1 MSSTE
6 GRYLTTLLADSVKR
20 LLKIAVGVMDI
31 LFDVSVL
38 PKSLGQI
45 RFISCM
51 RVVSLKQ
58 GYIYNHLYVV
68 LHFWIL
74 FIILGSRGL
83 LYINHGYYQEG
94 HSDYQQILW
103 R

>member
-1 MSSTE
+1 M
-6 GRYLTTLLADSVKR
+6 GV
-20 LLKIAVGVMDI
+20 VGTRFNI
-31 LFDVSVL
+31 SIL
-38 PKSLGQI
+38 PKSLGGI
-45 RFISCM
+45 RFILRL
-51 RVVSLKQ
+51 RVVPLTQ